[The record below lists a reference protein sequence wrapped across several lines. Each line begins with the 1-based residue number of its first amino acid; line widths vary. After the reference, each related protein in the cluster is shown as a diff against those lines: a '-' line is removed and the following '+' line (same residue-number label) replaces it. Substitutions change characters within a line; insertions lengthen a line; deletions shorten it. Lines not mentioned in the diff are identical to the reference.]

1 MMIKLVLLVSCILGN
16 ASGDFDCLCSISS
29 HQTIYFSPSIN
40 SGPLGSIYRT
50 CQAIAGNVTDP
61 WVPVFHGHQVNIQP
75 RFIAECYLS
84 IKPSEQNLHV
94 SNHSISKAFILLYKL
109 LLTGRFKPMSDYFLT
124 VSSNYLSMA
133 LRWFL
138 MFVWERERKIESM
151 YIIPIN
157 LIPFHLIS
165 WEMSKDEHSHLISLE

>member
-1 MMIKLVLLVSCILGN
+1 
-16 ASGDFDCLCSISS
+16 
-29 HQTIYFSPSIN
+29 
-40 SGPLGSIYRT
+40 
-50 CQAIAGNVTDP
+50 
-61 WVPVFHGHQVNIQP
+61 
-75 RFIAECYLS
+75 
-84 IKPSEQNLHV
+84 
-94 SNHSISKAFILLYKL
+94 
-109 LLTGRFKPMSDYFLT
+109 MSDYFLT

-133 LRWFL
+133 LRLFL